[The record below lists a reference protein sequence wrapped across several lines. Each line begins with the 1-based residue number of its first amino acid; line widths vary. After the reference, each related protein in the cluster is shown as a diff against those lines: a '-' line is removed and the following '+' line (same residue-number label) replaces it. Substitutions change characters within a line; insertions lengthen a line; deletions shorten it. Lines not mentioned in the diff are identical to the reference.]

1 MKKEIKQIFNLK
13 KFFTPKEKLKDKY
26 IYKIET
32 PSKIMLTNIYINW
45 LHSINTKSN
54 CPIYL
59 NNDVIKDVPY
69 GYVEQSTNVIPVL
82 IEADN
87 TCETYKAITQLV
99 FNLTVPRQD
108 IMQYFVQWQRYRKYW
123 WSSITTTPSLFTLG
137 EIMHEENTSTT
148 QIFANLSCGF
158 QAVEN
163 IYMATTPEQ
172 NKAHLKCTINLETA
186 LCTLLLDGILNQTK
200 EGYLRLHTKVAPYK
214 ISFAVNCQDDRKKES
229 LKELAMLLNSKLQSK
244 YISNILPMF
253 TIPFDDQIN
262 ENLHL
267 GVSYTAIL
275 SRETLDDGIFHLL
288 SHSTMLKEQV
298 HVVDFVKYAVLLC
311 GR

>member
-1 MKKEIKQIFNLK
+1 MNRKCVFAFISTTKNFLSQSHLVNYCCKVPQFPVNTLEKVESSKTTLDHNTIVLLERLSLVKCNTDEGVTVLEDAIDFAGKILHINTDQVDPLYTVNLSLREDNITQGNCQVEVLK
-13 KFFTPKEKLKDKY
+13 NAAVTEDDYFVAPPGNIPLHEFFTPKEKLKDKY

-45 LHSINTKSN
+45 LHSMNTKSN

-163 IYMATTPEQ
+163 IYMATTMTEKR
-172 NKAHLKCTINLETA
+172 KA
-186 LCTLLLDGILNQTK
+186 
-200 EGYLRLHTKVAPYK
+200 LR
-214 ISFAVNCQDDRKKES
+214 S
-229 LKELAMLLNSKLQSK
+229 
-244 YISNILPMF
+244 
-253 TIPFDDQIN
+253 
-262 ENLHL
+262 
-267 GVSYTAIL
+267 
-275 SRETLDDGIFHLL
+275 
-288 SHSTMLKEQV
+288 
-298 HVVDFVKYAVLLC
+298 
-311 GR
+311 